1 MGITI
6 QSNSTLTVIIHL
18 ITLEASWFNVFW
30 FTSSVLDFGL
40 LLLLYSSC
48 VFHHYQQ
55 RSTVRIAL
63 PCTPR
68 TCLLHLNSPLPTTIL
83 KGWTYPRVCPK
94 GTVTEK
100 TEPCINWWTAILLLI
115 NNQNWF
121 HHYQQHSHIL
131 HFRVIINLIRTI
143 MHCFCNHAP

>member
-6 QSNSTLTVIIHL
+6 QSNSTLTVMIHL

-30 FTSSVLDFGL
+30 FTSLVLDFGL

-48 VFHHYQQ
+48 VCHHYQQ

-68 TCLLHLNSPLPTTIL
+68 TCLLIIILNNPSPMIL

-94 GTVTEK
+94 GKVTEK

-115 NNQNWF
+115 NNQNWS
-121 HHYQQHSHIL
+121 HRYQQHSHIL
-131 HFRVIINLIRTI
+131 HFRVINLIRTI
-143 MHCFCNHAP
+143 MHCFCNYAP

>member
-68 TCLLHLNSPLPTTIL
+68 TCLLHLNSPLPTIL

-100 TEPCINWWTAILLLI
+100 TEPCINLLMDGNIVIDKQSKLISSLSTALPYFTFQG
-115 NNQNWF
+115 NYKFDQN
-121 HHYQQHSHIL
+121 HYAL
-131 HFRVIINLIRTI
+131 FL
-143 MHCFCNHAP
+143 